1 MYALLWSCQNCI
13 ATFATVEHLGDCLGA
28 LTGMQLAKF
37 EVLLC
42 SQAADG
48 CCMQKMAV
56 MS

>member
-1 MYALLWSCQNCI
+1 MPYSGLVKIALPP
-13 ATFATVEHLGDCLGA
+13 FATVEHLGDCLGA